1 MTKTLDTRLGAKER
15 GMLSELI
22 GRTFSRYRSDTFT
35 FSNTVYGT
43 LGIIVEDDVFELTN
57 YIQTESDYFGYS
69 EEVSRFELKPV
80 KLGDLK
86 SGVVDGVQ
94 VDYMINDTITDIKLI
109 NDREVMT
116 KAGEL
121 FFDYRYTR
129 AIVFCFE
136 GHELAFE
143 RGDDIFELIHIVTG
157 YDALSKIGPADEFLS
172 PMEGSEETAER
183 EVLSLSAE
191 RQSV

>member
-80 KLGDLK
+80 KA
-86 SGVVDGVQ
+86 
-94 VDYMINDTITDIKLI
+94 T
-109 NDREVMT
+109 
-116 KAGEL
+116 
-121 FFDYRYTR
+121 
-129 AIVFCFE
+129 
-136 GHELAFE
+136 
-143 RGDDIFELIHIVTG
+143 
-157 YDALSKIGPADEFLS
+157 
-172 PMEGSEETAER
+172 
-183 EVLSLSAE
+183 
-191 RQSV
+191 